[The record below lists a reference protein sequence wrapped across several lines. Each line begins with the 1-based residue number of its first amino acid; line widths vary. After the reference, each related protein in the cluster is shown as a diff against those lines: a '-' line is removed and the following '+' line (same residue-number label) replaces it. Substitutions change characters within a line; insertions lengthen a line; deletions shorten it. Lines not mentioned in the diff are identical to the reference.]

1 MSAAPSKSRWGRFW
15 KICLILIACGVLTIS
30 GALWYITTDSFQNMV
45 SQRLV
50 AQLERLTGG
59 KAAIGEL
66 DIYPF
71 QLRVDIRNLTIH
83 GFEKP
88 DEAPYLHVD
97 RLIADLKL
105 RSLFQGDL
113 GFRSITIDHPT
124 LHLEIYPDG
133 STNQPS
139 PAVTA
144 DEPSQGLNQL
154 QQLFSISVNRIDVR
168 HGALLLGNQQ
178 LPVDFSLND
187 FAADTSYSYLHRR
200 YDANVLLGHAEVKF
214 EGYKPIAWT
223 AEVHFSV
230 EHNRIELK
238 DLKAST
244 SGAHLEANGQL
255 QNFLQPQVDVNY
267 KLDIDLA
274 RAASIARKTDLRG
287 GALQLSGQ
295 GSWSAKA
302 MSAVGNM
309 SVDNFAWRDSNIN
322 LRNAKLEAK
331 YSADRNRLTLSQL
344 QAKLL
349 GGSIAGDFTLTNWLG
364 GTQDP
369 RTHKEAEQ
377 EGTLK
382 LKLTN
387 LSVSEIADAV
397 SNPKRPFDRIG
408 LEGSASGTVDT
419 LW

>member
-1 MSAAPSKSRWGRFW
+1 MSAAPPKSLWRKFG
-15 KICLILIACGVLTIS
+15 KICLVLIVCGILA
-30 GALWYITTDSFQNMV
+30 GAALLWYINTDSFHNMV

-50 AQLERLTGG
+50 AQLERVTGG

-66 DIYPF
+66 EIYPF
-71 QLRVDIRNLTIH
+71 QLRVDIRDLTIR
-83 GFEKP
+83 GLEKP
-88 DEAPYLHVD
+88 DEAPYLHID

-113 GFRSITIDHPT
+113 GFRSITIDRPT

-133 STNQPS
+133 STNQPA
-139 PAVTA
+139 PAITA
-144 DEPSQGLNQL
+144 DESSQGLNQL

-168 HGALLLGNQQ
+168 HGSLLLGNQQ

-187 FAADTSYSYLHRR
+187 FEADTNYSFLHGR
-200 YDANVLLGHAEVKF
+200 YDTNILLGHAEVRF

-238 DLKAST
+238 DLKAAT
-244 SGAHLEANGQL
+244 NGAHLEANGQL

-267 KLDIDLA
+267 KVDVDLA
-274 RAASIARKTDLRG
+274 RAASIARRTDFRG

-302 MSAVGNM
+302 MSATGNI
-309 SVDNFAWRDSNIN
+309 SIDSFAWRDSNIN
-322 LRNAKLEAK
+322 LHNAKLEAK
-331 YSADRNRLTLSQL
+331 YSVDRNHLTISQL
-344 QAKLL
+344 QGKLL
-349 GGSIAGDFTLTNWLG
+349 GGNSSGDFTLTNWLG
-364 GTQDP
+364 EMQYP

-382 LKLTN
+382 LKLAS
-387 LSVSEIADAV
+387 LSVSEIAEAF
-397 SNPKRPFDRIG
+397 SNPRR
-408 LEGSASGTVDT
+408 
-419 LW
+419 